1 MTISRMPPDARA
13 DAPRRTLV
21 LASSSPYRRALLERL
36 RLPFTS
42 AAPAIDESPRPGEAP
57 RALVRRLA
65 REKAA
70 ALAAD
75 WPDALVIGSDQV
87 AVNAGQVLGKPGSH
101 AAAVRQLRAASG
113 RSVEFL
119 TAVCVLDTASGR
131 SLIDVVTTTVVF
143 RTLDDAAIE
152 RYLAAEQP
160 YDCAGSFKVEGLG
173 IALFERVTSDD
184 PTALTGLPLI
194 RLCGMLA
201 ACGCGVLD
209 ALAAPA

>member
-1 MTISRMPPDARA
+1 MPPEARA
-13 DAPRRTLV
+13 DVPRRTLV

-36 RLPFTS
+36 RVPFAS
-42 AAPAIDESPRPGEAP
+42 AAPDIDESRRPGEAP

-65 REKAA
+65 QEKAA
-70 ALAAD
+70 ALAPA

-101 AAAVRQLRAASG
+101 AAAVRQLRSASG
-113 RSVEFL
+113 RSVEFP
-119 TAVCVLDTASGR
+119 TAVCVLDTASGQA
-131 SLIDVVTTTVVF
+131 LVDVVTTTVVF
-143 RTLDDAAIE
+143 RALDDAAIE

-194 RLCGMLA
+194 RLCAMLA
-201 ACGCGVLD
+201 ACGCAVLE
-209 ALAAPA
+209 ALAPPA